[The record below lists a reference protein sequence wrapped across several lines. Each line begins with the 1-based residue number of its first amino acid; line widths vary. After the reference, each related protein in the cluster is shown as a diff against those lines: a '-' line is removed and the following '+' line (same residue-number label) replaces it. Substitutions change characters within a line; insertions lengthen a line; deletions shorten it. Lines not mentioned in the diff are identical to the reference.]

1 MLLLAIVAIPEL
13 LNNLDGGELV
23 CLSKSPIIA
32 IQGVPRQR
40 EQDQYQVKAAAIFI
54 FTLHKPCLKAEASRQ
69 RNLRIYGDVTLD
81 RYCVSARNKL
91 EKYRKLLVV
100 RCFQGRCYR
109 LFTRGNTIENT

>member
-1 MLLLAIVAIPEL
+1 LPYVPEL
-13 LNNLDGGELV
+13 LNNLVGGELV

-40 EQDQYQVKAAAIFI
+40 EQDLYQVKTAAIFI

-69 RNLRIYGDVTLD
+69 RNLHIYGDVTVD

-91 EKYRKLLVV
+91 VVV
-100 RCFQGRCYR
+100 RCFQGRCYG

>member
-1 MLLLAIVAIPEL
+1 VRCWTTVAIPEL

-23 CLSKSPIIA
+23 CLSKSPIVA

-40 EQDQYQVKAAAIFI
+40 EQDQYQVKTAAIFI
-54 FTLHKPCLKAEASRQ
+54 FTLHKPCLKAEASGSE
-69 RNLRIYGDVTLD
+69 ISDVTLD

-91 EKYRKLLVV
+91 EKYRKFLVV